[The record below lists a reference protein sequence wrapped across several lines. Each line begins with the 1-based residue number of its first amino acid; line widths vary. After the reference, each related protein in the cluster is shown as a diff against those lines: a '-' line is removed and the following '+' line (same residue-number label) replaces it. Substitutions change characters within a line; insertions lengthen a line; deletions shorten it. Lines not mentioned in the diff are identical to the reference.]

1 MGISIG
7 FIFPNQLFDTV
18 PIAAYVDQLFLI
30 EYTLFFGE
38 KKNIT
43 NFHQNKLVLHRAS
56 MKAYYENELSRFDA
70 HYIDY
75 AQSDFATIF
84 GKFTDVTKIVTY
96 EPKDFLLEKRI
107 KKHCQD
113 ALIALEFIPNPGF
126 LTPPEIYNEY
136 FQNRKYFMTP
146 FYIEQRKR
154 LHILVDQE
162 AQTAVQVFLA
172 ERFAQFG
179 PYEDAIS
186 TSHAFNFHSLLSASL
201 NIGLITPREVVDDTL
216 QFAAKNNVPFASLEG
231 FIRQIIGWREFMM
244 IVYERDGVK
253 ERNANFFQHKRTLPS
268 SFYNGTTGIKPVDDA
283 IKKALKYGYSH
294 HIERLMILGNFMCL
308 CEVDPHEIYRWFME
322 FYIDAYDWVMVPNV
336 YGMSQYSDYT
346 KNDPWC
352 EIWDGLFWRFLH
364 KNSATIAANSRMGML
379 LKSTDMTKHHA
390 KIAKAELFLN
400 ENFPIP
406 LT

>member
-1 MGISIG
+1 M
-7 FIFPNQLFDTV
+7 

-43 NFHQNKLVLHRAS
+43 NFYQNKLVLHRAS

-84 GKFTDVTKIVTY
+84 GKFTDFTKIVTY

-154 LHILVDQE
+154 LHILVDQKGKPLHDKWTFDSE
-162 AQTAVQVFLA
+162 NRQKL
-172 ERFAQFG
+172 
-179 PYEDAIS
+179 P
-186 TSHAFNFHSLLSASL
+186 
-201 NIGLITPREVVDDTL
+201 
-216 QFAAKNNVPFASLEG
+216 KNVTVP
-231 FIRQIIGWREFMM
+231 
-244 IVYERDGVK
+244 
-253 ERNANFFQHKRTLPS
+253 LP
-268 SFYNGTTGIKPVDDA
+268 
-283 IKKALKYGYSH
+283 
-294 HIERLMILGNFMCL
+294 LG
-308 CEVDPHEIYRWFME
+308 
-322 FYIDAYDWVMVPNV
+322 A
-336 YGMSQYSDYT
+336 
-346 KNDPWC
+346 
-352 EIWDGLFWRFLH
+352 
-364 KNSATIAANSRMGML
+364 
-379 LKSTDMTKHHA
+379 
-390 KIAKAELFLN
+390 
-400 ENFPIP
+400 
-406 LT
+406 